1 MLARDNK
8 ARREMKTRIY
18 GFFRE
23 DSLDHKTKNMS
34 WIAGIPIDRK
44 IGDEFV
50 KLWADQEQ
58 GLSHSRVPTVYRHE
72 ISKITMDCNRKRTC
86 LGAKR

>member
-23 DSLDHKTKNMS
+23 DSLDHSQRLDVSKDSLYQLCHKFLSSLVPCLSEVTGMD
-34 WIAGIPIDRK
+34 GCQ
-44 IGDEFV
+44 
-50 KLWADQEQ
+50 KL
-58 GLSHSRVPTVYRHE
+58 R
-72 ISKITMDCNRKRTC
+72 I
-86 LGAKR
+86 